1 VKIMVLVCLSPN
13 GVDTYE
19 LTQQP
24 DKLLVATQKGVVHV
38 ERKPDAQHW
47 SVAGTS
53 LDGLHISSLMREPVH
68 GRLFAGVH
76 GRGLYCS
83 KDDGKSWQP
92 AMNGVA
98 HEHVFSLSL
107 IKKGSEVELYAGTEP
122 AHLYRSTD
130 YGETWQELKALQSV
144 AGRENW
150 NFPAPPHVAHA
161 KHVAGDPRDPRRMYV
176 CVEQGALLVS
186 DDAGASFREIH
197 FQTETYKQNKDVHR
211 VIFNPHNLDEIYVP
225 GGDGISRS
233 CDGGKTWEHL
243 TTPEMRLAYPDHF
256 YIPAAA
262 GGDLFAVGG
271 GTPPNMWR
279 QTGNARTAVVTSKDR
294 GKTWQQ
300 LRGGLP
306 EEIAGNFEAATM
318 MTWPGGFG
326 FLTGSTD
333 GEIYASFD
341 QGQTWALIA
350 ENVGAVSKCVHAR
363 NIEIGRAAAR
373 QQDAQPKQS

>member
-1 VKIMVLVCLSPN
+1 MVLACLSPN
-13 GVDTYE
+13 GVDTYD
-19 LTQQP
+19 LAQP
-24 DKLLVATQKGVVHV
+24 PARLLVATQNGVVQV
-38 ERKPDAQHW
+38 ERKQDAQQW
-47 SVAGTS
+47 SVTGTS
-53 LDGLHISSLMREPVH
+53 LEGLHISSLMREPVH

-76 GRGLYCS
+76 SSGLYCS
-83 KDDGKSWQP
+83 KDDGRSWQP
-92 AMNGVA
+92 AMTGLA

-107 IKKGSEVELYAGTEP
+107 IRKGSDVELYAGTEP

-130 YGETWQELKALQSV
+130 YGETWQELTALQDV
-144 AGRENW
+144 PGRENW
-150 NFPAPPHVAHA
+150 NFPPPPHIAHV
-161 KHVAGDPRDPRRMYV
+161 KHVGCDPRDPRKIYV

-197 FQTETYKQNKDVHR
+197 FQNETYKLNKDVHR
-211 VIFNPHNLDEIYVP
+211 VVFNPQDPDEMYVP

-233 CDGGKTWEHL
+233 CDGGRTWEHL
-243 TTPEMRLAYPDHF
+243 TTPEMRLAYPDQF
-256 YIPAAA
+256 YIPAEA

-279 QTGNARTAVVTSKDR
+279 QTGNARTAVVTSKDCGR
-294 GKTWQQ
+294 TWQQ
-300 LRGGLP
+300 VRGGLP

-341 QGQTWALIA
+341 QGRSWALIA

-363 NIEIGRAAAR
+363 NIEMGRAAVR
-373 QQDAQPKQS
+373 QLAAQPKQS